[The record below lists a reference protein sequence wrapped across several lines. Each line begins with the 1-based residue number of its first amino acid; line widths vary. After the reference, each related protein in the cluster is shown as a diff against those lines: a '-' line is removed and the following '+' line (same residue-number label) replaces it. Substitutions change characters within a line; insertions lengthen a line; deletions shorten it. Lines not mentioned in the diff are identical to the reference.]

1 MWLLGPHEY
10 TSERRF
16 DRFCLFCRV
25 HSCVQQTDKHTQKPR
40 NVDDNRRHLM
50 LRIQGGPKKWGHKL
64 MAIILSNLNRFKKR
78 FTLRF
83 LGKFSVNWLIQIPPH
98 IAYVVTLPC
107 ETLMLAINNKLQGSV
122 AIYLRRGGKKVAHTR
137 LPSAGFRSWSRFLAV
152 SLQVTWVTNTAVG
165 CHYFPPGLQL
175 PPQPVRE
182 PGSALEEPYAR

>member
-1 MWLLGPHEY
+1 
-10 TSERRF
+10 
-16 DRFCLFCRV
+16 
-25 HSCVQQTDKHTQKPR
+25 
-40 NVDDNRRHLM
+40 
-50 LRIQGGPKKWGHKL
+50 

-137 LPSAGFRSWSRFLAV
+137 LPSAGFRS
-152 SLQVTWVTNTAVG
+152 
-165 CHYFPPGLQL
+165 
-175 PPQPVRE
+175 
-182 PGSALEEPYAR
+182 